1 MSKLAHRELTE
12 AILGAFFGGYNE
24 LGYGFLESVYGR
36 AMSIALTE
44 RGLMARSQVPLDVIF
59 RGRHVGTFR
68 ADLMV
73 NSVVILELKAA
84 RVLDPA
90 HEAQLL
96 NYLRATDL
104 EVGLLL
110 NFGPK
115 PSFRRV
121 AYSNARK
128 HIRVHPRAPCSGCRG
143 MNFPPA
149 TSVQPESSRLRP
161 WRTDLNGSCDVCRL
175 ST

>member
-1 MSKLAHRELTE
+1 VSKLEHRELTE
-12 AILGAFFGGYNE
+12 GFLGAFFGVYND

-44 RGLMARSQVPLDVIF
+44 RGLIAKAQVPLDVIF

-68 ADLMV
+68 ADLLV
-73 NSVVILELKAA
+73 NAVVIVELKAA
-84 RVLDPA
+84 RALDPA

-96 NYLRATDL
+96 NYLRATEL

-115 PSFRRV
+115 PTFKRV

-128 HIRVHPRAPCSGCRG
+128 QIRVHPPVSAFIRG
-143 MNFPPA
+143 PHTRDSA
-149 TSVQPESSRLRP
+149 K
-161 WRTDLNGSCDVCRL
+161 
-175 ST
+175 